1 MRNLASV
8 AYRAD
13 SGSVRRRCYRLSQ
26 TTGPETSGPDQACS
40 RNKHAGGKPGKYP
53 GTRTRGHEPARH
65 GVSTVTPPPHQASGL
80 VRVSQYERL
89 MQTQTLRCPAG
100 VVSWDFAPLPDIG
113 HALWDFAPSL
123 SGPSPHCFALRP
135 LPPWLGPLPLLLAG
149 TGAPLALCG
158 TVAPLLSCFLG
169 ALAPLRSCMRAAT

>member
-1 MRNLASV
+1 ML
-8 AYRAD
+8 
-13 SGSVRRRCYRLSQ
+13 
-26 TTGPETSGPDQACS
+26 PEQA
-40 RNKHAGGKPGKYP
+40 RTRKDRKVPPGGKPGKYP

-100 VVSWDFAPLPDIG
+100 VVSWDFAPLPIG

-123 SGPSPHCFALRP
+123 LGPSPRCFALRP
-135 LPPWLGPLPLLLAG
+135 LPPWLGPLPLLLVG
-149 TGAPLALCG
+149 TGAPLALCV
-158 TVAPLLSCFLG
+158 TVAPLLSCL
-169 ALAPLRSCMRAAT
+169 PLTYACIRCVREDDDADPIASQMVPITMVLTKAQTPD